1 MKSIGRIFTLLL
13 FTLLIFGCDQISN
26 PLSPETS
33 ELSNSLSGQPLPSLA
48 KEANYGGVLA
58 SIGYEV
64 KINENLPSTSISMGF
79 AQIGKLVDA
88 GTVSVNNSE
97 LNKINKDGKIFYL
110 SPGPENI
117 TGLSNV
123 NFDGSQH
130 TWNITG
136 NDSVASFTGSITSP
150 TSFNLTAPENNSTI
164 NKEDGIEVTWSGTS
178 TDSKILI
185 IVLSENTDIKPYVKE
200 NLPDNGAFTIS
211 ASDLEKLSGK
221 VYLQV
226 AKYKYTTKN
235 SNGKNY
241 LLISEIVKLKT
252 LTLD

>member
-1 MKSIGRIFTLLL
+1 MKSIGRILTLFLL
-13 FTLLIFGCDQISN
+13 TILIFGCDQITN

-48 KEANYGGVLA
+48 KEANYNGVLA

-64 KINENLPSTSISMGF
+64 QISESLPSTSISMGF

-97 LNKINKDGKIFYL
+97 LNKVDKDGKIFYL
-110 SPGPENI
+110 SPSPENI

-123 NFDGSQH
+123 NFDGSDH

-136 NDSVASFTGSITSP
+136 NDSVSAFTGSITSP
-150 TSFNLTAPENNSTI
+150 TAFNLSSPENNVSI
-164 NKEDGIEVTWSGTS
+164 NKADGIDVTWSGNSSDT
-178 TDSKILI
+178 KILI
-185 IVLSENTDIKPYVKE
+185 IVLSENTDVKPYVKE
-200 NLPDNGAFTIS
+200 NIPDNGQFTIPGS
-211 ASDLEKLSGK
+211 ELGELTGK

-226 AKYKYTTKN
+226 AKYNYTTQS

-241 LLISEIVKLKT
+241 LLISEVVKLKT
-252 LTLD
+252 ITLQ

>member
-1 MKSIGRIFTLLL
+1 MKSITKLLTAVL
-13 FTLLIFGCDQISN
+13 LTFLIFGCDQITN

-48 KEANYGGVLA
+48 KEAEYVGVLA
-58 SIGYEV
+58 TIGYEV
-64 KINENLPSTSISMGF
+64 QLNENLPSTSISMGF
-79 AQIGKLVDA
+79 AQVGKLVDA

-97 LNKINKDGKIFYL
+97 LNKIDKDGKIFYL
-110 SPGPENI
+110 SPSKENI

-136 NDSVASFTGSITSP
+136 NDSVAAFSGSITSP
-150 TSFNLTAPENNSTI
+150 TSFTVTTPENNSSI
-164 NKEDGIEVTWSGTS
+164 NKADGIEVTWSGS
-178 TDSKILI
+178 SSDSKILI
-185 IVLSENTDIKPYVKE
+185 IVLSENTDVKPYIKE
-200 NLPDNGAFTIS
+200 NIADNGSFTIP
-211 ASDLEKLSGK
+211 ASGLEKLSGK

-226 AKYKYTTKN
+226 AKYNHTTQT

-252 LTLD
+252 LTLE